1 MYINIAHVWSR
12 VGSPLMTGAHASYT
26 WAFLLENL
34 LWPKTVGILLTFV
47 DSTLILIPTEG
58 THEKLHE
65 FKNSQQEKENGGS
78 I

>member
-1 MYINIAHVWSR
+1 M
-12 VGSPLMTGAHASYT
+12 GFPTGEFAVA
-26 WAFLLENL
+26 
-34 LWPKTVGILLTFV
+34 KTVGILLTFV